1 MLKEVKI
8 DLYKAGFIKRV
19 VMISNFA
26 AYKFKDRNIMQ
37 RGETM
42 SQQVNTSMVQEFG
55 TKQERCVSLGKYI
68 VDNGATVRSA
78 AKVFGI
84 SKSTVH
90 QDITSRLEK
99 VNPTLQKQVKEVLEK
114 NKQERHI
121 RGGMATKKK
130 YSELREQEK

>member
-1 MLKEVKI
+1 MSVK
-8 DLYKAGFIKRV
+8 
-19 VMISNFA
+19 
-26 AYKFKDRNIMQ
+26 
-37 RGETM
+37 TT
-42 SQQVNTSMVQEFG
+42 TSIVQDFG

-90 QDITSRLEK
+90 QDITARLEK
-99 VNPTLQKQVKEVLEK
+99 INPSLQKQVKEVLEK

-121 RGGMATKKK
+121 RGGLATKKK
-130 YSELREQEK
+130 YSEIKEREE